1 MDGKTFNRAAAKA
14 AGYSDA
20 EIEAFLASRPAE
32 TPEPTRRTPTPAGV
46 PEMAPREST
55 MAPRAMSLGERVQA
69 QGRREQA
76 QERTR
81 QTLTAIPAAIANV
94 SRDIPGAEALQAGAR
109 SVARTVGSRIGL
121 PVEAQSYREALG
133 DIRGAT
139 EALPT
144 AVRVPGRVAGAALA
158 GAAMPGSTAL
168 RQGAAFGAASGLTEA
183 SPDIGAGERVTRAV
197 GQAALGG
204 TVAKGAQVAG
214 TVARSAFTPS
224 RADQLLRQAEATT
237 RRAGPKYEEFKAL
250 GTLEPTQALD
260 DILQL
265 PVVRTALRTVKAE
278 SPVLRNLPD
287 TDARV
292 LDAVYKR
299 VGSKAFAAKHGFE
312 TGQARTE
319 LLDAIDNASG
329 GMYRPAVETFRVGAQ
344 QSAAIQRGARASQ
357 MAANP
362 SGGGATARSAME
374 DSPEALAKWAQTA
387 TPAQRRAAVQGV
399 LSGLGSRAMSDVS
412 RINIFQPFSWVPGA
426 RRANV
431 ASNVIAEIER
441 MLPRTPTRRAAE
453 AFLPTY
459 LTPRDRR
466 VPENP

>member
-1 MDGKTFNRAAAKA
+1 
-14 AGYSDA
+14 
-20 EIEAFLASRPAE
+20 
-32 TPEPTRRTPTPAGV
+32 
-46 PEMAPREST
+46 
-55 MAPRAMSLGERVQA
+55 
-69 QGRREQA
+69 
-76 QERTR
+76 
-81 QTLTAIPAAIANV
+81 
-94 SRDIPGAEALQAGAR
+94 
-109 SVARTVGSRIGL
+109 
-121 PVEAQSYREALG
+121 
-133 DIRGAT
+133 
-139 EALPT
+139 
-144 AVRVPGRVAGAALA
+144 
-158 GAAMPGSTAL
+158 
-168 RQGAAFGAASGLTEA
+168 
-183 SPDIGAGERVTRAV
+183 V

-237 RRAGPKYEEFKAL
+237 RRAGPKYDQFKAL
-250 GTLEPTQALD
+250 GTLPPTQALD

-299 VGSKAFAAKHGFE
+299 VGSKAFSAKHGFE

-329 GMYRPAVETFRVGAQ
+329 GLYRPAVETFRVGAQ
-344 QSAAIQRGARASQ
+344 QSSAIQRGARAAQ

-362 SGGGATARSAME
+362 SGGGATMRSAME

-431 ASNVIAEIER
+431 SSNVIAEIER
-441 MLPRTPTRRAAE
+441 LLPRTPTRRAAE